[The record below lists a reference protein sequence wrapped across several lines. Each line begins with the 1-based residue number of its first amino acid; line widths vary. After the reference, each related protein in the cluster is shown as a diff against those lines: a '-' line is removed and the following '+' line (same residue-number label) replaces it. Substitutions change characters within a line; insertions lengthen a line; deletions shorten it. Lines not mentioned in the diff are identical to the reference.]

1 MKKFG
6 QPQPKLFVGLGCVTI
21 RRNSSLG
28 VPGQVPSTNHI
39 RQHVR
44 ACISRLGMRR
54 GNEMVG
60 QEQAESLS
68 KGRDFD
74 EIALLRCS
82 YLIEKALPGIWKIK
96 GGY

>member
-1 MKKFG
+1 
-6 QPQPKLFVGLGCVTI
+6 
-21 RRNSSLG
+21 
-28 VPGQVPSTNHI
+28 
-39 RQHVR
+39 
-44 ACISRLGMRR
+44 
-54 GNEMVG
+54 MVG

-82 YLIEKALPGIWKIK
+82 YLIEKVLPDVWKIK